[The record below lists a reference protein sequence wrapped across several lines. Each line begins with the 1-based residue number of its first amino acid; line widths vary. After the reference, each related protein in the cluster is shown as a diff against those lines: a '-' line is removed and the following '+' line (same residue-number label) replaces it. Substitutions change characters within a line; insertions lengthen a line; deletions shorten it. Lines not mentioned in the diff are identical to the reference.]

1 MKKKIFLL
9 VCLLCSSIYSI
20 SASGEKESKTEFL
33 TQAFI
38 HPGMA
43 QSKQDLDYMREM
55 VLKGIQPWKTAYE
68 NLKKSASLD
77 FIPSPCTEISVGP
90 YGANSIG
97 GREFSESAEMAY
109 NHALMWYITKD
120 RA

>member
-9 VCLLCSSIYSI
+9 ICLLCSSIYGI
-20 SASGEKESKTEFL
+20 SASSEKESKTEFL

-109 NHALMWYITKD
+109 NHALM
-120 RA
+120 